1 MSGVDLYDFETIGK
15 QPQANYSEIGPL

>member
-1 MSGVDLYDFETIGK
+1 MSRVDLYGFETIGK

>member
-1 MSGVDLYDFETIGK
+1 MSGVDLYGFEIVGK